1 MASAAVQLDEESLIR
16 EIIAQTDLPDGV
28 KFKRIEPTT
37 EWTGEAAWRI
47 TFAVSKSIPLTK
59 RRLEEI
65 HRMRHSIQDQ
75 IFALKF
81 DKWPF
86 FSFVDA
92 R

>member
-1 MASAAVQLDEESLIR
+1 MATAAVQLDEETLIR
-16 EIIAQTDLPDGV
+16 EIIAQTDLPEGV

-47 TFAVSKSIPLTK
+47 TFSVKRSIPLTK
-59 RRLEEI
+59 RRLEELR
-65 HRMRHSIQDQ
+65 RMRHSIQDR
-75 IFALKF
+75 IFALKS